1 MTMIPATTGK
11 AIANTDSAIAI
22 ANSMVDTTGLVNP
35 PETPVE
41 VSRKIFINTL
51 VNPALPPPAIKA
63 NVHCT
68 KGFISGAT
76 DAATIVPAIN
86 AAGVA
91 TVSSR

>member
-1 MTMIPATTGK
+1 
-11 AIANTDSAIAI
+11 
-22 ANSMVDTTGLVNP
+22 
-35 PETPVE
+35 
-41 VSRKIFINTL
+41 L
-51 VNPALPPPAIKA
+51 VNPALPPPATKA